1 MAKSGF
7 DTSLGRIRSRQL
19 ARVEVSERRWLLRT
33 GDLIVIGLCIMG
45 ALLVW
50 SLSAGRTIS
59 LELLQDQSTWLIL
72 IPLGWVLWLWASGL
86 YEMKLAMDVRQCA
99 QRILLGAGLITFA
112 YMVVFFVTFYRPP
125 NVPPDS
131 LIGSQPTLRIAPA
144 LAIGFSTAMLI
155 LFRMAFARLWS
166 GARSLRRVL
175 ILGAGAAGRAIANEL
190 LSARGAGYKLVGFI
204 DDDPRKLNKT
214 INDARVLGT
223 HEKMLELVQ
232 ERQIDEVVI
241 AISAGV
247 QGSLFQQVMDCH
259 ERGVSI
265 VPMPIMY
272 ERLTGKIAVEH
283 IGSQWYVALPLE
295 QEGYSIGNAIAH
307 RAIDVVVGGLFFIAF
322 LMLTPFIALAIRL
335 DSKGSIFYRQER
347 MGLHGKVFHVYKFR
361 SMKQDAESRGIA
373 IWASENDPRVTRV
386 GKFLR
391 KSRLDELPQSLNI
404 LLGDMSMV
412 GPRPER
418 PQLVAELQKQIPF
431 YRTRLA
437 AKPGLTGWAQ
447 VNYGYVGTV
456 EDTLV
461 KLQYDLYYIKHA
473 SLLFDLRILAKTVGV
488 VLRLEGR

>member
-1 MAKSGF
+1 MAKSGL
-7 DTSLGRIRSRQL
+7 DTTLGRVRTRQL
-19 ARVEVSERRWLLRT
+19 ARVELSERRWLLRT
-33 GDLIVIGLCIMG
+33 GDLIVIGLCILG
-45 ALLVW
+45 AFLLW
-50 SLSAGRTIS
+50 SYSAGRVIS
-59 LELLQDQSTWLIL
+59 LDLLQDQASWLTL
-72 IPLGWVLWLWASGL
+72 IPLGWVLWLWTSGL
-86 YEMKLAMDVRQCA
+86 YEMKLAMDIRQSV

-112 YMVVFFVTFYRPP
+112 YMVVFFVSFYRPA

-144 LAIGFSTAMLI
+144 LAIGLSTTMLI
-155 LFRMAFARLWS
+155 LFRVGFARTWG
-166 GARSLRRVL
+166 GARSRRRVL
-175 ILGAGAAGRAIANEL
+175 ILGAGAAGRTVAEEL
-190 LSARGAGYKLVGFI
+190 LNAHTTGYELVGYI
-204 DDDPRKLNKT
+204 DDDPLKLNQT
-214 INDARVLGT
+214 IDKIRVLGA
-223 HEKMLELVQ
+223 HEKMLELVEAYQ
-232 ERQIDEVVI
+232 VDEIVV

-295 QEGYSIGNAIAH
+295 QESFTIGNAIAH
-307 RAIDVVVGGLFFIAF
+307 RLVDIVVGALFFLLF
-322 LMLTPFIALAIRL
+322 LILTPFLALAIRL

-386 GKFLR
+386 GKFIR
-391 KSRLDELPQSLNI
+391 KTRLDELPQTMNV

-418 PQLVAELQKQIPF
+418 PQLVAQLQKQIPF

-473 SLLFDLRILAKTVGV
+473 SLWFDLRILAKTIGV